1 MHRPLAKQDKFIAN
15 VTLEILSVNK
25 IPRSVFP
32 RDLRNRVFETLSITE
47 RHGSSP

>member
-1 MHRPLAKQDKFIAN
+1 MHRPLAKQDTLIES

-32 RDLRNRVFETLSITE
+32 SDIRNRVFKTPSIIE